1 MAAIE
6 RPQQPRSCHFNRP
19 SSCFTSFNPWASLYG
34 PRGAFCYGQYPKA
47 TCKQQQQHQT
57 AGKSSEDN
65 DPFVLSADERECVQ
79 NIGGAVAS
87 FLKPYGIN
95 VNVGVAEVPKDGE
108 CYTALC

>member
-6 RPQQPRSCHFNRP
+6 RPQCPRTCHFNRP
-19 SSCFTSFNPWASLYG
+19 SCGFNPWAALYG
-34 PRGAFCYGQYPKA
+34 PRRTYCHSQYPKA
-47 TCKQQQQHQT
+47 TSKQQ
-57 AGKSSEDN
+57 N
-65 DPFVLSADERECVQ
+65 DTDVNSPFVLSADERECVQ

-108 CYTALC
+108 LMH